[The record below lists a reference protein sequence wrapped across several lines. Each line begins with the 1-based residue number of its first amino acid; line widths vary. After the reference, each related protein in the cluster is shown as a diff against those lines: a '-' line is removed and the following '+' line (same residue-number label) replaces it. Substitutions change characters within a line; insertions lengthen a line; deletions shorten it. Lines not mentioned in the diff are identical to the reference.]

1 MPHHCLPAGTDVAEM
16 ALFDI
21 DAMPQARPPDAKA
34 VDQLAAQ
41 ERLIRLPTG
50 SDGAYLLHLFVDE
63 AIPDRV
69 LQFCIADDKLIGR
82 FNSTG
87 GRIAFGG
94 VESAFQDFKPN
105 QFIRSDVLVPPGRYA
120 YTAYRTDIPD
130 EIVDQATRVES
141 TPAERWLSRAPL
153 LITLTTLAL
162 AFTLAAVSGRSLVV
176 LPVLMAAYFALKIVK
191 RTPSYKALLAR
202 RREAQLAFPSIVIE
216 MWSNPSIERTPAG
229 QPAGASHVK
238 P

>member
-1 MPHHCLPAGTDVAEM
+1 MSHHRLPAGTDVAEM

-34 VDQLAAQ
+34 IDRLAAH

-50 SDGAYLLHLFVDE
+50 SDGGYLLHLFVDE
-63 AIPDRV
+63 VVPDQV
-69 LQFCIADDKLIGR
+69 LQFCIDDDKLIGR

-94 VESAFQDFKPN
+94 LESAFQDFKPN
-105 QFIRSDVLVPPGRYA
+105 PFIRSDVLVPPGYYA

-130 EIVDQATRVES
+130 EIIDQATCVES

-153 LITLTTLAL
+153 VITLTTLGL
-162 AFTLAAVSGRSLVV
+162 AFTFAICGRFLIV
-176 LPVLMAAYFALKIVK
+176 LPVLMAAYFALKAVK
-191 RTPSYKALLAR
+191 RTPSYKALDAR
-202 RREAQLAFPSIVIE
+202 RQEAQLAFPSIVIE
-216 MWSNPSIERTPAG
+216 MWSNPSIERTLPS
-229 QPAGASHVK
+229 QPTSASHVK
-238 P
+238 R